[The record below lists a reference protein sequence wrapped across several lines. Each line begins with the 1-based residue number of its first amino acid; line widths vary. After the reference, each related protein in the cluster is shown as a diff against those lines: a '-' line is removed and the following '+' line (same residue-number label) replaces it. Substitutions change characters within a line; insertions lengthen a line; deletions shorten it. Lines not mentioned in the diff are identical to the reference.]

1 MQQLPLEAADIKK
14 LRLRLL
20 PFFAFA
26 GFSGLIFAFIGFSV
40 LGNFNDPMAF
50 DDIAVYVFIGFGVFF
65 FSVIGYMIWAVFA
78 DLKRGVKHRISGMVT
93 NKRLNVQHSQTHHH
107 NTSRNHSSK
116 TTRHY
121 YLYIDDEEH
130 SVDFKHYNKAKV
142 GMHIVLDK
150 APKSKMTLAM
160 ELTGQEVVDQE
171 AHKLEGET
179 NDKFLQTKFPDVKLT
194 PKDEEVLKSIFK
206 SQQKARYVWLVPTLI
221 MLISF
226 LANGLEGLLILFFPV
241 VIIPAY
247 QLFKIMRSY
256 RTYQMSKR
264 YGFKRGVPA
273 IIEDKTTFTSNRSK
287 SAQRLKTTIGV
298 ITVESVTFDQLQ
310 VGDRLVVF
318 KPQYG
323 KQPLSIMTMDQQEY
337 YLY

>member
-26 GFSGLIFAFIGFSV
+26 GFSGLIFAFIGFAV
-40 LGNFNDPMAF
+40 LGKSKDPMAF

-78 DLKRGVKHRISGMVT
+78 DLKRGVKNRISGMVT
-93 NKRLNVQHSQTHHH
+93 NKRLNVHHSQTHHH

-160 ELTGQEVVDQE
+160 ELTGQEVVDQK

-179 NDKFLQTKFPDVKLT
+179 NDKFLQTIFPDVKLT
-194 PKDEEVLKSIFK
+194 PKDEEVLKNIFK

-221 MLISF
+221 MLVTF

-247 QLFKIMRSY
+247 QLFKIIRSY
-256 RTYQMSKR
+256 RTYKMSKR
-264 YGFKRGVPA
+264 YGFKRGIPA

>member
-1 MQQLPLEAADIKK
+1 MQQLPLEAADIKT

-26 GFSGLIFAFIGFSV
+26 AFSVLLFTFIGFTFLDTAKEALS
-40 LGNFNDPMAF
+40 GST
-50 DDIAVYVFIGFGVFF
+50 IGIYVFFGFAVIF

-78 DLKRGVKHRISGMVT
+78 DLKKGVKHRISGIVT

-107 NTSRNHSSK
+107 QTGRNNSSK

-179 NDKFLQTKFPDVKLT
+179 NDKFLQTTFPDVKLT
-194 PKDEEVLKSIFK
+194 PKDEEVLKNIFK

-221 MLISF
+221 MLVTF
-226 LANGLEGLLILFFPV
+226 LANGLQGLLILFFPV

-247 QLFKIMRSY
+247 QLFKIIRSY

-287 SAQRLKTTIGV
+287 SAQRLKTTVGV

-323 KQPLSIMTMDQQEY
+323 KQPLSIMTMDQHEY

>member
-26 GFSGLIFAFIGFSV
+26 GFSGLIFALIGFAV
-40 LGNFNDPMAF
+40 LGKSKDPMAF

-78 DLKRGVKHRISGMVT
+78 DLKKGVKHRISGIVT

-179 NDKFLQTKFPDVKLT
+179 NDKFLQTTFPDVKLT
-194 PKDEEVLKSIFK
+194 PKDEEVLKNIFK

-221 MLISF
+221 MLVTF
-226 LANGLEGLLILFFPV
+226 LANGLQGLLILFFPV

-247 QLFKIMRSY
+247 QLFKIIRSY

-264 YGFKRGVPA
+264 YGFKRGVPT

-323 KQPLSIMTMDQQEY
+323 KQPLSIMTMEQQEY